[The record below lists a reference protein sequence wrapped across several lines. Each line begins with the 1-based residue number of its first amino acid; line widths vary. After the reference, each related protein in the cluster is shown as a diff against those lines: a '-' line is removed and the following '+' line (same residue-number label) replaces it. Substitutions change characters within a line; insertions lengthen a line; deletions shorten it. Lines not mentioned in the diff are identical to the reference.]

1 MKRQSTISS
10 FFTKKAVDKKPKLQ
24 HDTENATAATPMEVD
39 PPQAAAS
46 EPVAAPKEPMNKPTL
61 SKHPLSDQ
69 EKQAL
74 HQRFA
79 QKFGSLDKE
88 RSLKRQRVE
97 QLMTDIDKQKD
108 EIIPHQ
114 KFTPLETQVVEL
126 KAKYPGCLLLIEVG
140 YKFRFFG
147 EDAKVKTTTCLHENK
162 LANDVCLDC
171 IPYFTHCKFY

>member
-10 FFTKKAVDKKPKLQ
+10 FFTKQAVDKKPKLQ
-24 HDTENATAATPMEVD
+24 HDAENAAKVTSMEVD
-39 PPQAAAS
+39 PPEPAAS
-46 EPVAAPKEPMNKPTL
+46 AFVAASKKPMSKPAP
-61 SKHPLSDQ
+61 SKPPLSSQ

-79 QKFGSLDKE
+79 QKFGSMDKE

-108 EIIPHQ
+108 EVIPHQ
-114 KFTPLETQVVEL
+114 KFTPLEMQVVEL

-147 EDAKVKTTTCLHENK
+147 EDAKVKI
-162 LANDVCLDC
+162 A
-171 IPYFTHCKFY
+171 